1 MRCISNNKLLGM
13 VTLIG
18 AHRNTIFVGMDVYAV
33 LVDLILHKFMFSKE
47 YVLKY
52 IGGKKVVGDL
62 NIFM

>member
-1 MRCISNNKLLGM
+1 M

-62 NIFM
+62 NIFMWV